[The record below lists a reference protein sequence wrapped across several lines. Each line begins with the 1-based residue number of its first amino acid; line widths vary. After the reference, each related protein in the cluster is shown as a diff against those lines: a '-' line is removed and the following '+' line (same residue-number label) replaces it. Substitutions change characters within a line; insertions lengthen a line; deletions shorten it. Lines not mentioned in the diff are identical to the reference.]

1 VPPSKLPDPIANP
14 FAKSTIIR
22 YNLTRHR
29 WEEYMSWKTQR
40 RVPQFLLTVAV
51 LVATLIFSPFQGKT
65 AEPFKSSMPKFIFI
79 FLADGAGITHLE
91 ITRMYNQHIHSKG
104 FNITDRIFNEGS
116 LGFITTHSADSLASD
131 STAAATA
138 LANGCKAKNLVV
150 GICADGTKSASVL
163 EVARGEG
170 MKVGIV
176 TNSTVYDATPAAFTT
191 HVISRKYY
199 DEICDAYLSLEPDV
213 LMGGGRDRFLP
224 KNIKGSRRKDDKD
237 VIQLFKEKGYT
248 YVSDKKGLME
258 VKGSKVLGL
267 FSLGDM
273 SFEMDRNKDQE
284 PSVFDMTQAALEILY
299 RNRGNGFVLLVETE
313 NVDNAAH
320 RSDVTSLIHALR
332 EFDRAVGLAYDFYLK
347 HPRETLI
354 LVTSDHET
362 GGLAFTRAAS
372 RVEIEKSRGRARRF
386 NPTVKSLEKIHSIPI
401 SIKHALKILGRRPT
415 AEDVDRLMEEQYKGF
430 HLAPE
435 LKEALIK
442 RKSLGPTFYSYPMDA
457 ALGAMV
463 ADNTQAYWLGRGH
476 TNQPV
481 FVGALGAGAHLFR
494 GYQDNTRF
502 GNHLFSIL
510 RAEDFP

>member
-1 VPPSKLPDPIANP
+1 
-14 FAKSTIIR
+14 
-22 YNLTRHR
+22 
-29 WEEYMSWKTQR
+29 MSWNTHR
-40 RVPQFLLTVAV
+40 RASRLLLTVAV
-51 LVATLIFSPFQGKT
+51 LVGTVIFSRFHGET
-65 AEPFKSSMPKFIFI
+65 AEPFKSSRPKFVFI
-79 FLADGAGITHLE
+79 FLADGAGINHLE
-91 ITRMYNQHIHSKG
+91 VTRMYNQHIYSKG

-116 LGFITTHSADSLASD
+116 FGFITTHSADSLASD

-138 LANGCKAKNLVV
+138 LANGCKAKNRVV
-150 GICADGTKSASVL
+150 GICADGMKSASVL

-176 TNSTVYDATPAAFTT
+176 TNSTIYDATPAAFST
-191 HVISRKYY
+191 HVMSRNYY

-213 LMGGGRDRFLP
+213 LLGGGRDRFLP
-224 KNIKGSRRKDDKD
+224 KGIAGGRRKDDKD

-267 FSLGDM
+267 FSWGDM
-273 SFEMDRNKDQE
+273 SLEMDRNKDQE
-284 PSVFDMTQAALEILY
+284 PSVFDMTQAALRIFQ
-299 RNRGNGFVLLVETE
+299 RNWENGFVLFVETE

-320 RSDVTSLIHALR
+320 RSDVASVIHALR
-332 EFDRAVGLAYDFYLK
+332 EFDRAVGLAYDFYLQ

-372 RVEIEKSRGRARRF
+372 RVERHRGRARRF
-386 NPTVKSLEKIHSIPI
+386 NPTIKSLEKIHSIPI
-401 SIKHALKILGRRPT
+401 SITRALKILGQRPT
-415 AEDVDRLMEEQYKGF
+415 SEDVDRLMEEKYQGF

-442 RKSLGPTFYSYPMDA
+442 KKSLGPTFYSSTRAA

-481 FVGALGAGAHLFR
+481 FVGALGVGAHLFR

-502 GNHLFSIL
+502 ASHLFSIL
-510 RAEDFP
+510 GAEDLP

>member
-1 VPPSKLPDPIANP
+1 MANLLGGCSGRYFYQTETVEVFESK
-14 FAKSTIIR
+14 
-22 YNLTRHR
+22 
-29 WEEYMSWKTQR
+29 
-40 RVPQFLLTVAV
+40 
-51 LVATLIFSPFQGKT
+51 
-65 AEPFKSSMPKFIFI
+65 MPKFIFI
-79 FLADGAGITHLE
+79 FLADGAGINHLE
-91 ITRMYNQHIHSKG
+91 ITRMYNRHIHGEG
-104 FNITDRIFNEGS
+104 FKITDSIFNEGT
-116 LGFITTHSADSLASD
+116 LGFLTTHSADSLASD

-138 LANGCKAKNLVV
+138 LANGCKAKNRVV
-150 GICADGTKSASVL
+150 GMCANGFKSASVL
-163 EVARGEG
+163 EVARGQG

-176 TNSTVYDATPAAFTT
+176 TNSTVYDATPAAFST
-191 HVISRKYY
+191 HVINRNYY

-267 FSLGDM
+267 FSWGDM

-299 RNRGNGFVLLVETE
+299 RNRENGFVLLVETE

-320 RSDVTSLIHALR
+320 RSDVTSLIHDLL

-362 GGLAFTRAAS
+362 GGLALTRAAS

-401 SIKHALKILGRRPT
+401 SIKRALKILGKQPT
-415 AEDVDRLMEEQYKGF
+415 SDDVDRLMEEQYKGF

-435 LKEALIK
+435 LKVALIK
-442 RKSLGPTFYSYPMDA
+442 RKSLGPTFYSYPRYA

-481 FVGALGAGAHLFR
+481 FVGALGVGAHRFR

-502 GNHLFSIL
+502 ALHLFSIL
-510 RAEDFP
+510 RAEDLP

>member
-1 VPPSKLPDPIANP
+1 
-14 FAKSTIIR
+14 
-22 YNLTRHR
+22 
-29 WEEYMSWKTQR
+29 MSWNTQR
-40 RVPQFLLTVAV
+40 RAFRLLLTVAV
-51 LVATLIFSPFQGKT
+51 LVGTLIFNAFQGKT
-65 AEPFKSSMPKFIFI
+65 YGQFQPVMPKFIFI
-79 FLADGAGITHLE
+79 FIADGAGVNHLE
-91 ITRMYNQHIHSKG
+91 ITRMYNQHIYGEG

-116 LGFITTHSADSLASD
+116 FGFITTHSADSLASD

-138 LANGCKAKNLVV
+138 LANGCKAKNQVV
-150 GICADGTKSASVL
+150 GICANGMKSASVL

-176 TNSTVYDATPAAFTT
+176 TNATVYDATPAAFST
-191 HVISRKYY
+191 HVMSRNYS

-213 LMGGGRDRFLP
+213 LLGGGRDRFLP
-224 KNIKGSRRKDDKD
+224 KGIAGGRRKDDKD

-267 FSLGDM
+267 FSWGDM

-284 PSVFDMTQAALEILY
+284 PSVFDMTQAALRIFQ
-299 RNRGNGFVLLVETE
+299 RNWENGFVLFVETE

-320 RSDVTSLIHALR
+320 RSDVTSLIHDLL

-372 RVEIEKSRGRARRF
+372 RVKKSKGRARRF

-401 SIKHALKILGRRPT
+401 SIQRALKMLGKRPT
-415 AEDVDRLMEEQYKGF
+415 SEDVDRLMKEQYKGF

-435 LKEALIK
+435 LKEALVK
-442 RKSLGPTFYSYPMDA
+442 RKKSLGPTFYSYASAA

-502 GNHLFSIL
+502 ALHLFSIL
-510 RAEDFP
+510 GADDLP

>member
-1 VPPSKLPDPIANP
+1 MTWNTQKRLITILFIANLLGGCSGRY
-14 FAKSTIIR
+14 FYQTETI
-22 YNLTRHR
+22 
-29 WEEYMSWKTQR
+29 
-40 RVPQFLLTVAV
+40 
-51 LVATLIFSPFQGKT
+51 
-65 AEPFKSSMPKFIFI
+65 EPAQSSRPKFVFI
-79 FLADGAGITHLE
+79 FVADGAGINHLE
-91 ITRMYNQHIHSKG
+91 ITRMYNKHIHSKG

-116 LGFITTHSADSLASD
+116 FGFLTTHSANSLNSD

-138 LANGCKAKNLVV
+138 LANGCKAKNGVV
-150 GICADGTKSASVL
+150 GMCADGMKSASVL

-170 MKVGIV
+170 MRVGIV
-176 TNSTVYDATPAAFTT
+176 TNATVYDATPAAFST
-191 HVISRKYY
+191 HVMSRKYY

-213 LMGGGRDRFLP
+213 LLGGGRDRFLP

-237 VIQLFKEKGYT
+237 VIQLFKDKGYT
-248 YVSDKKGLME
+248 YVTDKKGLME
-258 VKGSKVLGL
+258 VKGPKVLGL
-267 FSLGDM
+267 FSLRAM

-284 PSVFDMTQAALEILY
+284 PSVFDMTQAALRVFQ
-299 RNRGNGFVLLVETE
+299 RNRENGFVLLVETE
-313 NVDNAAH
+313 NVDSAAH
-320 RSDVTSLIHALR
+320 RSDVASLIHALR
-332 EFDRAVGLAYDFYLK
+332 EFDRAVGLAYDFYLQ

-372 RVEIEKSRGRARRF
+372 RVERSRGRARRF

-401 SIKHALKILGRRPT
+401 SIQRALKILGKRPT
-415 AEDVDRLMEEQYKGF
+415 SEDVDRLMEEQYKGF

-442 RKSLGPTFYSYPMDA
+442 RKSKSLGPTFYSYTRAA

-502 GNHLFSIL
+502 AIHLFSIL
-510 RAEDFP
+510 GAEDLP

>member
-1 VPPSKLPDPIANP
+1 
-14 FAKSTIIR
+14 
-22 YNLTRHR
+22 
-29 WEEYMSWKTQR
+29 MSWNRQR
-40 RVPQFLLTVAV
+40 RASRLLLTVAV
-51 LVATLIFSPFQGKT
+51 LVGTLVFSPFHGET
-65 AEPFKSSMPKFIFI
+65 AESFNSSRPKFIFI
-79 FLADGAGITHLE
+79 FLADGAGINHLE

-116 LGFITTHSADSLASD
+116 LGFLTTHSADSLNSD

-138 LANGCKAKNLVV
+138 LANGCKAKNGVV
-150 GICADGTKSASVL
+150 GICADGMKSASVL

-176 TNSTVYDATPAAFTT
+176 TTATVYDATPAAFST
-191 HVISRKYY
+191 HVMSRKYY
-199 DEICDAYLSLEPDV
+199 DKICDAYLSLEPDV
-213 LMGGGRDRFLP
+213 LLGGGRDRFLP
-224 KNIKGSRRKDDKD
+224 KGIAGSRRKDDKD

-273 SFEMDRNKDQE
+273 SLEMDRNKDQE
-284 PSVFDMTQAALEILY
+284 PSVFDMTQAALRIFQ
-299 RNRGNGFVLLVETE
+299 RNRENGFVLLVETE

-320 RSDVTSLIHALR
+320 RSDVASLIHALR
-332 EFDRAVGLAYDFYLK
+332 EFDRAVGLAYDFYLQ

-362 GGLAFTRAAS
+362 GGLAFIRAAS
-372 RVEIEKSRGRARRF
+372 RVARSRGRARRF
-386 NPTVKSLEKIHSIPI
+386 NPSVKSLEKIHSISI
-401 SIKHALKILGRRPT
+401 SITRALKILGKRPT
-415 AEDVDRLMEEQYKGF
+415 SEDVDRLMEEQYQGF
-430 HLAPE
+430 HIAPE
-435 LKEALIK
+435 LREALITK
-442 RKSLGPTFYSYPMDA
+442 RTSLGPTFYSYPRAA

-481 FVGALGAGAHLFR
+481 FVGALGAGAHRFR

-502 GNHLFSIL
+502 ARHLFLIL
-510 RAEDFP
+510 GAEDFP